1 MKFLAYFNK
10 IFVFAGIFS
19 FIFCAEILAA
29 IPSYDELL
37 KAPNGLARDYYIY
50 RYASEKKPNKA
61 KLRVLRE
68 KIYRYT
74 GKIKTKF
81 DEILGEYNVHTRCQG
96 ELITLSKQCQRD
108 VITKKYL
115 SDLSPEQRNEL
126 AKHYKQ
132 HDHGLYVF
140 IKSYDLGLDFLF
152 SQNSDFALMKFYKSA
167 ENKKEILDLSK
178 FSPGLWVNL
187 SSNWAFLSLVNEAVI
202 LDKNDD
208 LKEKL
213 LALNPSKPRADVAF
227 LAGVNAIIH
236 NDDKKA
242 LNFFNQAAKT
252 AKNAIY
258 RDNALFWVY
267 LISKNKAVLQNLAK
281 SNSINIYSLYAY
293 EKLGTKPFDV
303 IVPKPTRKKAKN
315 YDITNPF
322 SWDIAR
328 AKASK
333 LKGSELMKF
342 AGKFYTKE
350 TLGEYTYLMERAH
363 NYKKHY
369 YPLPFMDKI
378 GTNDIKRQALI
389 LALARQESRFIT
401 GSVSISYALG
411 MMQFMPFLARDI
423 GKKELEIPDFDE
435 SDMFKPDIAYRFAN
449 HHLDYL
455 QTYLKNPV
463 FVAYAY
469 NGGIGF
475 VKKMLLG
482 GKIFNPNNAKN
493 KYEPFLSMELVPLSE
508 SRDYGK
514 KVLANYIIYRAILGS
529 STKISQ
535 FFESLM
541 IPADSDTFR
550 QKQP

>member
-1 MKFLAYFNK
+1 MSLRARFNK
-10 IFVFAGIFS
+10 ILIFCGIFVFFS
-19 FIFCAEILAA
+19 GAFGA

-37 KAPNGLARDYYIY
+37 TAPSGLAKDYYIY
-50 RYASEKKPNKA
+50 RYANEKRVNKA
-61 KLRVLRE
+61 KLRALRE
-68 KIYRYT
+68 KIYRYS
-74 GKIKTKF
+74 GRIKTKF

-115 SDLSPEQRNEL
+115 SDLSPEQRAQL
-126 AKHYKQ
+126 AKHYKK
-132 HDHGLYVF
+132 HDYGLYVF

-152 SQNSDFALMKFYKSA
+152 SQNSDFALLKYYHTA
-167 ENKKEILDLSK
+167 DNKKEVLNLAK
-178 FSPGLWVNL
+178 FSPGLWANL
-187 SSNWAFLSLVNEAVI
+187 SGNWAFLSLINEAVI
-202 LDKNDD
+202 LDKHDE
-208 LKEKL
+208 LKEQL
-213 LALNPSKPRADVAF
+213 LALHPSKPRADVAF
-227 LAGVNAIIH
+227 LAGVNAILH
-236 NDDKKA
+236 NQDKKA
-242 LNFFNQAAKT
+242 LAFFKQAAKT
-252 AKNAIY
+252 PKNAIY

-267 LISKNKAVLQNLAK
+267 LISKDRVVLENLAK

-322 SWDIAR
+322 AWEKE
-328 AKASK
+328 KAHANK
-333 LKGSELMKF
+333 LKGSELMKY
-342 AGKFYTKE
+342 AGKFYTKN

-378 GTNDIKRQALI
+378 GTKDVKRQALI
-389 LALARQESRFIT
+389 LALARQESRFIP
-401 GSVSISYALG
+401 GSVSTSYALG

-423 GKKELEIPDFDE
+423 GKKELKIPDFDE
-435 SDMFKPDIAYRFAN
+435 SDMFKPEIAYKFAN

-455 QTYLKNPV
+455 QTYLKSPV

-493 KYEPFLSMELVPLSE
+493 KYEPFLSMELVPFSE

-529 STKISQ
+529 NTKISQ

-541 IPADSDTFR
+541 IPERSDTFR
-550 QKQP
+550 SQQH